1 MIISFN
7 HPKTLDGWFDTRKT
21 KNRKNQIW
29 HKIFLKT
36 FSKLSWLSNPKN
48 KTKHTY
54 FAVLIIGIH
63 PFRICQTTKTSEIQI
78 NNDSKSTWKLNNI
91 RIRSDM
97 LIKLTLN
104 TITFDFQDGSTTKE
118 KKKYKEK
125 TFRKAREMFYQ
136 TAKLNIFSLSL
147 LSVFLDVSLFFIN
160 SKNEWTNERKLNHR
174 IVKMLAKVVGA

>member
-78 NNDSKSTWKLNNI
+78 NNDSKSKYNLKTKLNNNI
-91 RIRSDM
+91 GIGYM

-136 TAKLNIFSLSL
+136 TANLNIFSSLCFWMFLSF
-147 LSVFLDVSLFFIN
+147 LSIP
-160 SKNEWTNERKLNHR
+160 KTNEQTNEN
-174 IVKMLAKVVGA
+174 